1 MARDLADVGYCPAK
15 KTFFHGLRLH
25 VIAARQS
32 ATLPQPRHIWLREG
46 SCHDLASIREQA
58 VRLPDST
65 LIGDKAFRDPTLAGM
80 LKGQNT
86 ALLTPLKKPTGKELS
101 EMEKVY
107 NRMISKL
114 RQPIESFFNWLEE
127 KTKIQRASKVRSTE
141 GLMLHCFGK
150 LTFAM
155 LLLVFNS

>member
-1 MARDLADVGYCPAK
+1 
-15 KTFFHGLRLH
+15 
-25 VIAARQS
+25 
-32 ATLPQPRHIWLREG
+32 
-46 SCHDLASIREQA
+46 
-58 VRLPDST
+58 
-65 LIGDKAFRDPTLAGM
+65 M